1 MSRDSRI
8 LSDCFFVT
16 ARDRRVSGRFVV
28 LFSALLLGTQVA
40 ATPEPAEEPRL
51 SRPERVGFSSGR
63 LERIGSEL
71 GRYVEQGKVPGITT
85 VVARHGKLVH
95 FNQIGR
101 MDVEAKKELRPDTI
115 FRIFSMTKPV
125 TGVAMMI
132 LYEEGR
138 YLMIDPVS
146 KYLPEFEDLR
156 VYRSGSGNKLR
167 TEPARPMTIKHL
179 LTHTSGLIYG
189 DDKPG
194 VPKLYS
200 DADLWSVP
208 SLEEFTK
215 KVAALPLAAQ
225 PGTEWHYGVSMDV
238 LGRLVEVLSKQPFD
252 QFLAEH
258 IFKPLEMIDTG
269 FVVPEEKRHR
279 LAALYKA
286 LPDGRMERVPDSED
300 SSYFDLQTVP
310 YGGSGLV
317 STPADFL
324 RFAQMLLNGGE
335 LEGVRILGRKTVDFM
350 MMNHLGPEL
359 RSGPLGEAAG
369 WYQFDPQGLGFG
381 LTGAVVTDAALGSVL
396 GSSGIFFWGG
406 AASTHFWIDRDED
419 LIGMIFTQLRPSGT
433 YPLRSKMRILTY
445 QALIE

>member
-1 MSRDSRI
+1 MSRDAGI
-8 LSDCFFVT
+8 LSDGFFVSVS
-16 ARDRRVSGRFVV
+16 DRPISARFVV
-28 LFSALLLGTQVA
+28 LFSALLLGTQAA
-40 ATPEPAEEPRL
+40 ATPEPAQGPRL
-51 SRPERVGFSSGR
+51 YRPERAGFSSGR

-85 VVARHGKLVH
+85 VVARHGRLVH
-95 FNQIGR
+95 FNQIGL

-115 FRIFSMTKPV
+115 FRIFSMTKPI

-138 YLMIDPVS
+138 YLLIDPVS
-146 KYLPEFEDLR
+146 KYLPEFENLR
-156 VYRSGSGNKLR
+156 VYRSGSGKKLR
-167 TEPARPMTIKHL
+167 TEPAGLMTIKHL

-189 DDKPG
+189 DDKAGIPQ
-194 VPKLYS
+194 LYS
-200 DADLWSVP
+200 DADLWSAS

-215 KVAALPLAAQ
+215 EVAALPLTAQ
-225 PGTEWHYGVSMDV
+225 PGTEWHYGVSTDI
-238 LGRLVEVLSKQPFD
+238 LGRLVELLSEQPFD
-252 QFLAEH
+252 QFLTEH
-258 IFKPLEMIDTG
+258 IFEPLEMIDTG
-269 FVVPEEKRHR
+269 FVVPEGKRHR

-286 LPDGRMERVPDSED
+286 LPDGRMERVPDSEN
-300 SSYFDLQTVP
+300 SSYFDSETVP

-359 RSGPLGEAAG
+359 GPEPLGEAAA

-381 LTGAVVTDAALGSVL
+381 LSGAVVTDAALGSVL